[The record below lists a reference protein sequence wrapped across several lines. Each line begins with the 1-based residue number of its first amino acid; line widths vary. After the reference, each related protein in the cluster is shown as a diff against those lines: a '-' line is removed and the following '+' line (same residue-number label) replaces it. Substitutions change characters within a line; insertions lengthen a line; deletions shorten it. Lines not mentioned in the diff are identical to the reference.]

1 MNMTE
6 FQFSARLVDVSPE
19 YGGQRIDNFLL
30 RLLKS
35 VPRSLIYRFL
45 RKGEVRVNGARIR
58 PDYRL
63 QAGDKVRIPP
73 VRTLHHIP
81 PVYPPR
87 ECLDQLEKAVLY
99 EDQQILILNKPAGIA
114 VHKGSGLRF
123 GVIDM
128 CRILRPQASF
138 LELAHRLDRETS
150 GCLVLAKSL
159 PALRII
165 QSAWRAG
172 TAKKHYLALV
182 QGYWRRGTVA
192 VSEPLRKV
200 LRSGEHMVTVGE
212 TGKSAK
218 TYFRPVTL
226 FGQASLLEVTP
237 ATGRTHQ
244 IRVHAAY
251 VKHPIAGDDKYGDS
265 QFNQEMASYGLR
277 RMFLHAHSVTVPL
290 GSREVAISAP
300 LDETLKDIL
309 DNLESRP

>member
-45 RKGEVRVNGARIR
+45 RKGQVRVNGARIR

-73 VRTLHHIP
+73 VRTPQHIP

-165 QSAWRAG
+165 QGAWRAG

-182 QGYWRRGTVA
+182 QGYWRRGAVA

-200 LRSGEHMVTVGE
+200 LRSDEYMVIVGE
-212 TGKSAK
+212 SGKSAK

-251 VKHPIAGDDKYGDS
+251 VKHPIAGDDKYGNS
-265 QFNQEMASYGLR
+265 QFNQEMARYGLR
-277 RMFLHAHSVTVPL
+277 RLFLHAHSVTVPL
-290 GSREVAISAP
+290 GAREVAISAP